1 MDTKTATNILIQAA
15 TIGQAKGAY
24 DLQSAKMIALAVEI
38 LTPKPEPVVEPVVD
52 EPKDGTPI
60 SA

>member
-1 MDTKTATNILIQAA
+1 MDTKTAINILIQAA
-15 TIGQAKGAY
+15 VIGQAKGAY

-38 LTPKPEPVVEPVVD
+38 LTPKPEPVVESVVD
-52 EPKDGTPI
+52 ESKDGTPI